1 MILWTARSTPSGSSE
16 LLCNRCRDDGF
27 HTISVDGRD
36 IRGVPGAS
44 NPLLEV
50 RVDILVLKRDVPDT
64 PGTDC
69 VFGS

>member
-1 MILWTARSTPSGSSE
+1 MRENGKDISNVISHSRDRG
-16 LLCNRCRDDGF
+16 DDGF

-36 IRGVPGAS
+36 IRGVPGAT

-64 PGTDC
+64 PGSDC